1 MMISG
6 VFRDRTFFG
15 QIFASVAVDLQW
27 AFPRFAE
34 AFDHIDVDR
43 KRWNTCAIFCDR
55 STSGRRVIMF
65 ADVYR
70 TLCFLSSVEHNTAA
84 RWNAPALPFCCGNRP
99 SHTSKRDQ
107 SLAFGAIFPAIDHNA
122 WKIFHA
128 HAQFRLIRRV
138 K

>member
-1 MMISG
+1 MIS
-6 VFRDRTFFG
+6 RDRTFFG

-27 AFPRFAE
+27 AFAE

-70 TLCFLSSVEHNTAA
+70 TRFEFSGTPLSLWES
-84 RWNAPALPFCCGNRP
+84 
-99 SHTSKRDQ
+99 
-107 SLAFGAIFPAIDHNA
+107 SLA
-122 WKIFHA
+122 
-128 HAQFRLIRRV
+128 LV
-138 K
+138 KA